1 MKAIVHVNQHHIKHN
16 RKQSKSDNPKYKP
29 VITVK
34 YGGKTHYTNEI
45 DIAGLVKIIYSRN
58 KPLSCGA
65 EVWIECDSKY
75 LSAENLIGYKEIT

>member
-16 RKQSKSDNPKYKP
+16 RKNSSSKNKP
-29 VITVK
+29 VITIK
-34 YGGKTHYTNEI
+34 YGGETYYSDEV
-45 DIAGLVKIIYSRN
+45 DIAGLVKIIYSQN

-75 LSAENLIGYKEIT
+75 LNIENPIKYKDIS